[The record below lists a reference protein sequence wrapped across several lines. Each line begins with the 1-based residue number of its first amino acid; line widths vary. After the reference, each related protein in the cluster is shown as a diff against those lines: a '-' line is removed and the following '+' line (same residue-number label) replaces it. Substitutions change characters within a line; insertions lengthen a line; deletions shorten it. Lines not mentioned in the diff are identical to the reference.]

1 MERDPHNRDPGYQ
14 SPSYGK
20 QLQGAHCSSGRLE
33 IGEGKAALVAAADT
47 PPTKSKAGA
56 DNVAQVDRELGYRA
70 QSPGLEFIIEK

>member
-33 IGEGKAALVAAADT
+33 IGEGKAALVAAGDT
-47 PPTKSKAGA
+47 PPTKEQGGS
-56 DNVAQVDRELGYRA
+56 
-70 QSPGLEFIIEK
+70 